1 MHFSSRLIFSLLGG
15 VAAVSL
21 VFDVYQATL
30 EMPTFRDEV
39 QKQSLVLAESQRH
52 TAKQLLLANSPDD
65 LQTHVDQFQNQ
76 EQLAGIALYDATARP
91 LAMTSTMTYVQV
103 TPAAVIKSL
112 QTGHVQGEF
121 LRQVDLSL
129 HVLALPLSAETRL
142 LGAIAIFHKVG
153 FTRALLWRLA
163 RMSVVQTLLIVGVT
177 LLLIRRSV
185 GTHLHR
191 ITQWLRETHAGKTPP
206 RSELP
211 KGAMFQPLAYE
222 VTRLATS
229 LYEARAIAEEEARL
243 RDTAQALWTPERL
256 RISVQSRMK
265 RNRLFAV
272 SNREPYEHTYQG
284 NSTAWRIPPSGL
296 VTALEPVLRACDGT
310 WVAQA
315 TGDADRETSNELGQ
329 LRVPPD
335 HPQYTLRRV
344 WLTEQEEDGFYFG
357 FANEGLWPL
366 CHVAHTRPIFRTE
379 DWNQYQ
385 AVNRKFAVALLEEMH
400 DENEPFV
407 LVQDYHFALLPR
419 MLKESRPDARVA
431 LFWHIPWP
439 NPEAFGICPWQ
450 QQLLDGMLGA
460 DLIGFHIQAHCNN
473 FLATVDRALESRVD
487 QEHFAVN
494 RRDHETKVKPFPISV
509 AVNGEDT
516 AVPTMESSATE
527 RARLLRQLGIE
538 ATFLGIGVDRVDYTK
553 GIPERFRGIE
563 RLLEL
568 YPDYA
573 EKLTFVQ
580 IGAPS
585 RTHIKR
591 YQDLMAEVEEEAER
605 INRRFRTGAWSPI
618 VFLNRHHSHGEIVP
632 YYRAAQFCLV
642 TSLHDGMNLVAKEY
656 IATRQDERGSLI
668 LSRFTGASHE
678 LPDALI
684 VNPYDT
690 DELARGIH
698 TALTM
703 PDEERRARMARMRA
717 IVKEHNIYWWAGNLI
732 GELAEIRLEP
742 AEADQPGRRDS
753 LARHTQF
760 TIEDPKIYAK
770 PWTNKQDGFVAKIG

>member
-1 MHFSSRLIFSLLGG
+1 MHPGSRLSFSLLGV
-15 VAAVSL
+15 VAVVSL
-21 VFDVYQATL
+21 AFAVYQATL
-30 EMPTFRDEV
+30 ELHTLRDEV
-39 QKQSLVLAESQRH
+39 QRQSLVLAESQRH
-52 TAKQLLLANSPDD
+52 TAEQLLLTSSTDD

-76 EQLAGIALYDATARP
+76 EQLAGVALYDATGRP
-91 LAMTSTMTYVQV
+91 LAMTSTMAYVKV
-103 TPAAVIKSL
+103 TPPAVIKSV

-121 LRQVDLSL
+121 LRQADPSL
-129 HVLALPLSAETRL
+129 QVLALPLSAETRL

-163 RMSVVQTLLIVGVT
+163 RMSAVQTLLIVGVT
-177 LLLIRRSV
+177 ILLIRRSV
-185 GTHLHR
+185 ETYLQR
-191 ITQWLRETHAGKTPP
+191 ITQWLRDTHAGKMPP
-206 RSELP
+206 DGELP
-211 KGAMFQPLAYE
+211 KEAMFQPLAYE

-229 LYEARAIAEEEARL
+229 LSEARAIAEEEARL

-256 RISVQSRMK
+256 RIFVQSRLK
-265 RNRLFAV
+265 GNRLFAV
-272 SNREPYEHTYQG
+272 SNREPYEHGYQSG
-284 NSTAWRIPPSGL
+284 LITWRIPPSGL

-315 TGDADRETSNELGQ
+315 TGDADRETANKLGQ

-335 HPQYTLRRV
+335 HPQYKLRRV
-344 WLTEQEEDGFYFG
+344 WLSKQEEDGFYLG

-385 AVNRKFAVALLEEMH
+385 AVNRKFADALLEEM
-400 DENEPFV
+400 DGENEPFV

-450 QQLLDGMLGA
+450 QHLLDGMLGA

-487 QEHFAVN
+487 QEHFAVT

-509 AVNGEDT
+509 AINGYVAS
-516 AVPTMESSATE
+516 AVTESPATE
-527 RARLLRQLGIE
+527 RARLLRQLGID
-538 ATFLGIGVDRVDYTK
+538 ATILGIGVDRIDYTK

-568 YPDYA
+568 YPNYL

-591 YQDLMAEVEEEAER
+591 YQDLTAEVEHEAER
-605 INRRFRTGAWSPI
+605 INRRFRTGGWSPI
-618 VFLNRHHSHGEIVP
+618 VFLKRHHSHAEIQL
-632 YYRAAQFCLV
+632 YYRVAEFCLV

-656 IATRQDERGSLI
+656 IAARQDERGSLI

-690 DELARGIH
+690 DELAQAIH

-703 PDEERRARMARMRA
+703 PADERRARMARMRA
-717 IVKEHNIYWWAGNLI
+717 VVKEHNVYRWAGNLI
-732 GELAEIRLEP
+732 GDLAEIRLEP
-742 AEADQPGRRDS
+742 AQVDQPGRRDTF
-753 LARHTQF
+753 ARTNVIQF
-760 TIEDPKIYAK
+760 AAVGQTNEDPQRMIL
-770 PWTNKQDGFVAKIG
+770 